1 MAVSYEPYLE
11 GIFRPPPAAP
21 MTLVKEYIHKYYHAY
36 LVYSVRICAYPV
48 RIHLRIRAYSRVFVC
63 IFPRIFRYCVGIFGI
78 LRVFSV
84 FCAYFGIC
92 AYFRYFAGIFGIF
105 MRICGYPFAYLCVSI
120 CVFCAYFVRI

>member
-1 MAVSYEPYLE
+1 MY
-11 GIFRPPPAAP
+11 GI
-21 MTLVKEYIHKYYHAY
+21 TLVKEYIHKYYHAY
-36 LVYSVRICAYPV
+36 LVYSVRIRAYPV

-92 AYFRYFAGIFGIF
+92 AYFRYFAGIFGILCVF
-105 MRICGYPFAYLCVSI
+105 AGIHVRICAYPFAYL